1 MKKTIVPAIIAKS
14 AEEMKASIER
24 VQPYLSLFQLDVMDG
39 QFVPNHSLDFPFDLP
54 QNNQYEAHLMV
65 GNPEEWIDKNWK
77 KVHTIL
83 AHIES
88 CKEPRAIIEFL
99 KGKRKIGFVLNP
111 ETSLRSIEEYLDQ
124 IDQVLIM
131 TVHPGAYGSKFL
143 PEALDKVRELRDR
156 KSDLDIE
163 VDGGINRD
171 TINEAAEAGANL
183 FVSGSYI
190 MKADNVQEAV
200 TRLENILRG
209 EDGND
214 Q

>member
-1 MKKTIVPAIIAKS
+1 MKKIVVPAIIAKS

-65 GNPEEWIDKNWK
+65 SNPEEWIDKNWK

-88 CKEPRAIIEFL
+88 CKEPKAIIESL

-111 ETSLRSIEEYLDQ
+111 ETPLQTIEEYLDQ

-131 TVHPGAYGSKFL
+131 TVHPGAYGAKFL
-143 PEALDKVRELRDR
+143 PEVLYKVRELRE
-156 KSDLDIE
+156 KKPDLDIE
-163 VDGGINRD
+163 VDGGISPD
-171 TINEAAEAGANL
+171 TIKEAAEAGANL

-190 MKADNVQEAV
+190 VKADNVQEAV
-200 TRLENILRG
+200 TKLEDILRG
-209 EDGND
+209 EDSED